1 MFGRS
6 RPVVF
11 DPYPSRR
18 SRGRPPAWLVTAV
31 LGIALGA
38 GGVLYVQERYLP
50 QRLSPEQSAKLQAM
64 LAKTE
69 TERSRL
75 AEELAQ
81 ATTRLEAGAKASKS
95 AADELAAARKT
106 AAQQR
111 ADIAAL
117 LEALP
122 PDPRGG
128 TIAVRAARFEK
139 DGGDLVYQVVLS
151 REKSA
156 QPFKGVMQFIV
167 SGSRAGSSANVTLD
181 AGAVTFSDYDSLAG
195 RLALPAGFDPSRA
208 TVNVLDAPGG
218 KLMGM
223 RVLYVK

>member
-6 RPVVF
+6 KQIVF
-11 DPYPSRR
+11 DPHPSRR
-18 SRGRPPAWLVTAV
+18 SRGRPPAWLVTAA
-31 LGIALGA
+31 LGVAIGA

-50 QRLSPEQSAKLQAM
+50 QRLSPEQSAKLQSM
-64 LAKTE
+64 LEKTE
-69 TERSRL
+69 TERARL
-75 AEELAQ
+75 ADELTQ
-81 ATTRLEAGAKASKS
+81 ATTRLEAGAKAGK
-95 AADELAAARKT
+95 ATADDLAAARKT
-106 AAQQR
+106 IIRQR

-139 DGGDLVYQVVLS
+139 DGGDLVYQIVLS

-156 QPFKGVMQFIV
+156 QPFKGVMQFV
-167 SGSRAGSSANVTLD
+167 VRGARAGASTNVTLD
-181 AGAVTFSDYDSLAG
+181 AGTVAFSDYDSLAG
-195 RLALPAGFDPSRA
+195 RVALPEGFDPNQA

-223 RVLYVK
+223 RVLYVR